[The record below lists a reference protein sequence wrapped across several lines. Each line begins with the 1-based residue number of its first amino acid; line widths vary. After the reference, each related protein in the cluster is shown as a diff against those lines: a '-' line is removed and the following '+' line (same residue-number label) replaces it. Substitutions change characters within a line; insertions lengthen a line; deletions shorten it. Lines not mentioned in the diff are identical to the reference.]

1 MKKQKFYVVWIGRKP
16 GIYTTWAECLEQV
29 EKFEGAAYKAFEN
42 SEAAKTA
49 FASDYKKIIYNKK
62 KQPNKQNKLL
72 FAGKPEKKS
81 VSVDAACNTKT
92 KLMEYQGV
100 YTATGEKLFLQ
111 GPFRDATNN
120 IGEFLAIV
128 HALALLKQK
137 NSTLLVYSD
146 SMTAIK
152 WVKDKKAKTK
162 LLPSE
167 SNIELFDLITRAEKW
182 LTDNSF
188 TNRILKWNTE
198 SWGEIPADFGRK

>member
-1 MKKQKFYVVWIGRKP
+1 MKKQKFYVVWNGRTP
-16 GIYTTWAECLEQV
+16 GIYKTWAECHEQV
-29 EKFEGAAYKAFEN
+29 DKFEGAAYKAFEN
-42 SEAAKTA
+42 NEEARTA

-62 KQPNKQNKLL
+62 NQSRKQDKIS

-100 YTATGEKLFLQ
+100 FTSTGEKLFIQ

-137 NSTLLVYSD
+137 NSTLPVYSD

-152 WVKDKKAKTK
+152 WVKDKKANTK
-162 LLPSE
+162 LLPTE
-167 SNIELFDLITRAEKW
+167 CNAELFDLITRAEKW
-182 LTDNSF
+182 LTDNTF

>member
-1 MKKQKFYVVWIGRKP
+1 MKKQKFYVVWNGRKP
-16 GIYTTWAECLEQV
+16 GIYTTWAECLQQV

-42 SEAAKTA
+42 QEEAKAALSSDAKK
-49 FASDYKKIIYNKK
+49 YIYNKK
-62 KQPNKQNKLL
+62 KQPGRQGILL
-72 FAGKPEKKS
+72 PGGKPEIKS

-100 YTATGEKLFLQ
+100 YTATGEKLFIQ

-128 HALALLKQK
+128 HALALLRQK
-137 NSTLLVYSD
+137 DSTLPIYSD

-152 WVKDKKAKTK
+152 WVKDKRANTK
-162 LLPSE
+162 LLHTE
-167 SNIELFDLITRAEKW
+167 CNAEVFDLISRAEKW
-182 LTDNSF
+182 LSENTF
-188 TNRILKWNTE
+188 TNRILKWDTE